1 MKRVKFEEVSIKRTF
16 RWRDP
21 VTGKV
26 HQETKKFWQTVN
38 PFNHGAD
45 GSPKTRGQIMF
56 ELEQQARLWMLRKE
70 NDARDAAQRK
80 TTTEGSAN
88 AFRT

>member
-1 MKRVKFEEVSIKRTF
+1 MTRVNFPEVSIKRTF

-21 VTGKV
+21 VTGKPR
-26 HQETKKFWQTVN
+26 QETKKFWQTVN
-38 PFNHGAD
+38 PFNKGID
-45 GSPKTRGQIMF
+45 GSPKTRGQIMA

-80 TTTEGSAN
+80 TAPDRSAN
-88 AFRT
+88 AFQA

>member
-1 MKRVKFEEVSIKRTF
+1 MTRIHFDEVSIKRTF

-21 VTGKV
+21 VTGKAR
-26 HQETKKFWQTVN
+26 QETKKFWQTVN
-38 PFNHGAD
+38 PFNKGAD
-45 GSPKTRGQIMF
+45 GFPKTRGEIMS

-80 TTTEGSAN
+80 NASDRSAN
-88 AFRT
+88 AFQA

>member
-1 MKRVKFEEVSIKRTF
+1 MTRFKFEEVSIKRTF
-16 RWRDP
+16 RWKDP
-21 VTGKV
+21 TTGKV
-26 HQETKKFWQTVN
+26 RQETKKFLQTIN
-38 PFNHGAD
+38 PYNTSAD
-45 GSPKTRGQIMF
+45 GTLKTRGQIRA

-80 TTTEGSAN
+80 TTTGGSAN

>member
-1 MKRVKFEEVSIKRTF
+1 MTRVHFAEVSIKRTF

-21 VTGKV
+21 ETGKTR
-26 HQETKKFWQTVN
+26 QETKKFWQTIS
-38 PFNHGAD
+38 PFNMGAD

-70 NDARDAAQRK
+70 NDARDTAQIK
-80 TTTEGSAN
+80 TA
-88 AFRT
+88 